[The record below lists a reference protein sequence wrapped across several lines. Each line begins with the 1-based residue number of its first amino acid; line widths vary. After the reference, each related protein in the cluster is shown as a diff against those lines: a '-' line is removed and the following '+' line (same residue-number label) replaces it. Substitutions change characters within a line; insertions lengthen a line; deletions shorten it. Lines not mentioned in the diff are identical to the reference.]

1 MDLVEYAKYKKGKV
15 SAYDRMNQL
24 VSTITINGKTLRQ
37 ALEAE
42 IQLDSYKNKSDPIT
56 IGKGI
61 TDNGSKYERLRFIQN
76 QYIQKAKSKFELEKK
91 DYLFVDN
98 EKLTL
103 KNAIANNKANSE
115 TISRNRGNN
124 QNIKLKPIITFGLN
138 Q

>member
-1 MDLVEYAKYKKGKV
+1 MISRIK
-15 SAYDRMNQL
+15 Q
-24 VSTITINGKTLRQ
+24 ILREIIDFGLLLI
-37 ALEAE
+37 AIAIILEV
-42 IQLDSYKNKSDPIT
+42 LFGPSSPFL
-56 IGKGI
+56 GKGI

-76 QYIQKAKSKFELEKK
+76 QYIQKAKGKFELEKK

-103 KNAIANNKANSE
+103 KKAIANNKANSE

-124 QNIKLKPIITFGLN
+124 QNIKLKPIITFGQN